1 LPLSALF
8 SLLILCAGPAW
19 AGAPTGA
26 DYLQAVVPARAA
38 GMAGARAASADDP
51 SDFLTDPAALG
62 QDQGPSL
69 QVDHDSSVLDTYF
82 EQAVLVEPMKPLLP
96 GSLGIL
102 FQYSST
108 QGLDNLDSTGA
119 SQGQVDNYG
128 LVGQLSYG
136 FPLIRQ
142 LWLGAS
148 LKGLF
153 SRLADAQSTGLAADL
168 GLQGRLGASTCLGL
182 CLADVGSQSA
192 YDLSSD
198 PLPTTLR
205 LALAS
210 TLMDDPDGK
219 VQAAAQLDRPWMS
232 GQEPQLRLGIE
243 GWFRQVLAVRLGY
256 VYGATLGNLSLGLG
270 TRFMGLALD
279 YAFVPYGELG
289 DSHHLSLTLD
299 LADIAKTTGLGQT
312 AVPAAPAPALPS
324 AARPA
329 PASLSI
335 PAQAASIAQPAGLQV
350 AAGIM
355 IASAVWRAEDSP
367 VLVSGEVVVPRG
379 LTLSVEPGVQV
390 LFRAGEQEARLVVQG
405 QLWAVGT
412 QEQPIVLAGE
422 RGPGWGSLVFDSG
435 SSAGSRLMN
444 ARVEGGRVLIN
455 AAAPLL
461 EAVVFKAA
469 PLELGALASPE
480 ISHCILQD
488 AEAALTSW
496 SGSSSLG
503 GVHHNL
509 FTRNRFGLYIKD
521 FGSGPLRY
529 NTFLGNQDYD
539 ILNASPKTLDAAGNW
554 WGTQDLG
561 TIAGRLF
568 DGRSNANS
576 GMVLVSPTAH

>member
-1 LPLSALF
+1 LSALF
-8 SLLILCAGPAW
+8 SLLLFCASPAW

-51 SDFLTDPAALG
+51 SDFLMDPAALG

-82 EQAVLVEPMKPLLP
+82 EQAVLVEPTRALLP
-96 GSLGIL
+96 GSVALL

-108 QGLDNLDSTGA
+108 QGLDNLDSSGNA
-119 SQGQVDNYG
+119 QGQVDNYG

-153 SRLADAQSTGLAADL
+153 SRLADAQSTGLAADF
-168 GLQGRLGASTCLGL
+168 GLQGRLGSSACLGL
-182 CLADVGSQSA
+182 CLANVGSQGA

-205 LALAS
+205 VALAS

-232 GQEPQLRLGIE
+232 GQPPLLRLGIE

-256 VYGATLGNLSLGLG
+256 IYGAALGNLSLGLG

-299 LADIAKTTGLGQT
+299 LADIAKSTGLGQV
-312 AVPAAPAPALPS
+312 AVPAAPAQGKSLP
-324 AARPA
+324 ARPA
-329 PASLSI
+329 L
-335 PAQAASIAQPAGLQV
+335 AQAASVTQAAGLQV
-350 AAGIM
+350 PAGLLA
-355 IASAVWRAEDSP
+355 ASAVWRAEDSP
-367 VLVSGEVVVPRG
+367 VIISGEVVVPRG
-379 LTLSVEPGVQV
+379 LTLSVEPGVQL
-390 LFRAGEQEARLVVQG
+390 LFRASDKEARLVVQG
-405 QLWAVGT
+405 RLWAVGT
-412 QEQPIVLAGE
+412 QEQPIVLSGE

-435 SSAGSRLMN
+435 SDAGSRLMN
-444 ARVEGGRVLIN
+444 ARVEGGRVVIN
-455 AAAPLL
+455 ACSPLL

-469 PLELGALASPE
+469 PMELGALASPE
-480 ISHCILQD
+480 VSHCILQD
-488 AEAALTSW
+488 AEAAITSW

-521 FGSGPLRY
+521 FGSGPLRF

-539 ILNASPKTLDAAGNW
+539 ILNACPKTLDAAGNW

-561 TIAGRLF
+561 SISGRLF
-568 DGRSNANS
+568 DGRSNAKS